1 MSGNTPQEQFAS
13 AVASAISSVHH
24 LYREVDRLISGLY
37 DRLAEEPDSL
47 IRVTGTIAKGQRD
60 QTRLVIRNEFGALF
74 SPTVIGEEESE
85 DEEEEL
91 DEPGDETED
100 DDGVKGRKRVP
111 AELAANEPLFAVR
124 IAMYDPQKAENFE
137 PQIQYAVMSEWTVGK
152 GAWDP
157 EQQFLL
163 RSRSVLRRIPKAL
176 GSNVGSAKG
185 VRIVTQAPVK
195 NVGRAKKGNE
205 RRLSCRL
212 PAGVEM
218 VALYTLDTAE
228 ALDLLVRRMKAMWN
242 EVVKEA

>member
-1 MSGNTPQEQFAS
+1 MSSNTPQEQFAS

-24 LYREVDRLISGLY
+24 LYREVDRLMSGLY

-60 QTRLVIRNEFGALF
+60 QTRMVIRNEFGALF
-74 SPTVIGEEESE
+74 SPTVIGEDASE

-100 DDGVKGRKRVP
+100 EDGVKSRKRVP
-111 AELAANEPLFAVR
+111 AELAANEPLLAVR
-124 IAMYDPQKAENFE
+124 IAMYDPQKRESFE
-137 PQIQYAVMSEWTVGK
+137 PQIQFAVMSEWTVGK

-176 GSNVGSAKG
+176 GSNLGAAKG
-185 VRIVTQAPVK
+185 MRIVTQAPVK
-195 NVGRAKKGNE
+195 NVGKAKKGNE
-205 RRLSCRL
+205 RRLGCCL
-212 PAGVEM
+212 PLGIET

-228 ALDLLVRRMKAMWN
+228 ALDLLVQRMKSMWN
-242 EVVKEA
+242 EAIKE